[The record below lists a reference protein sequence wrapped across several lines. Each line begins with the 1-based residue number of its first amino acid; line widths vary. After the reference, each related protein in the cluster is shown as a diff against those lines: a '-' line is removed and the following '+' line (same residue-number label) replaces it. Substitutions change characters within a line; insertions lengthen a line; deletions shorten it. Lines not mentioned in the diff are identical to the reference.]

1 MHTEKLMRKISAIVE
16 LTAPQEIEL
25 EKVIN
30 QFVSEL
36 GDKELDLKKNIL
48 SVIEKGTRQR
58 DCYKNWERKVMKLC
72 QN

>member
-1 MHTEKLMRKISAIVE
+1 MHTEKLMRKISSIVE

-30 QFVSEL
+30 QFISEL

-48 SVIEKGTRQR
+48 SVIEKGTRNR
-58 DCYKNWERKVMKLC
+58 DRYKDWELKVIKLC